1 MQLRM
6 RELVQEA
13 LSVHAN
19 VASNIQYQI
28 AVVDVGEPLLG
39 GKSSYASVELG
50 IEHVAEP
57 GRHQGRVGKAF
68 FHAMCSIRQIK
79 RSADVLQLERCLS
92 HKMCLA
98 PALLPLHGVTLH
110 RHVERMKPL
119 HHCSLRRNLVN
130 PIVGPQVTHRSDK
143 SRYEPDDDPR
153 DDRDRRKRR

>member
-1 MQLRM
+1 MAMQLRM

-92 HKMCLA
+92 HKIFKKDQSLKACVPIRTQEFL
-98 PALLPLHGVTLH
+98 
-110 RHVERMKPL
+110 ERTENQDIRK
-119 HHCSLRRNLVN
+119 
-130 PIVGPQVTHRSDK
+130 K
-143 SRYEPDDDPR
+143 S
-153 DDRDRRKRR
+153 